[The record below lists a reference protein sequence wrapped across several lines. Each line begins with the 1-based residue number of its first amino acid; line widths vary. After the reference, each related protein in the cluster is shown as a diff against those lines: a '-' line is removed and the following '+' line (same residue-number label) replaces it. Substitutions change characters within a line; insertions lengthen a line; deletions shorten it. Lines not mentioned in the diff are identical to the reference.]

1 MIAVLGGLGA
11 AFAFSIAILAYAR
24 ATRLLDP
31 FAVLSW
37 VMVVGLVLVI
47 PAILLVGLPVSFSS
61 QNLFWLLVV
70 GLGNVV
76 GLLLQFAALRLG
88 KAGIVATIVSTEGAI
103 AAVLAVASGD
113 PLTAGLAAALAV
125 VAIGVV
131 VTTIVPDELTS
142 LGASS
147 TRRAV
152 VLASGA
158 AFLFGVGLFA
168 VGRVGDEVSVAW
180 ILVPARI
187 IGVAG
192 IAVPLLVTRRLRLVR
207 PAVPLLV
214 VAGVAEVAGFVSF
227 AIGARDLV
235 AVSAVLA
242 SQFAAISLVL
252 AFVFFG
258 ERVSRMQLAGIVLV
272 IAGVVGVVL
281 LQG

>member
-1 MIAVLGGLGA
+1 M
-11 AFAFSIAILAYAR
+11 AYAR
-24 ATRLLDP
+24 AARLLDP

-37 VMVVGLVLVI
+37 VMVVGLVLVV

-61 QNLFWLLVV
+61 QNLVWLLVV

-88 KAGIVATIVSTEGAI
+88 KAGIVATIASTEGAI
-103 AAVLAVASGD
+103 AAVLAVVAGE

-125 VAIGVV
+125 VAVGVV
-131 VTTIVPDELTS
+131 VTTIVPGELTS
-142 LGASS
+142 LEASS

-152 VLASGA
+152 VLASAA

-168 VGRVGDEVSVAW
+168 VGRVGDEVPVVW
-180 ILVPARI
+180 ILVPARLMGVVG
-187 IGVAG
+187 IG
-192 IAVPLLVTRRLRLVR
+192 VPLLVTRRLRLVR

-214 VAGVAEVAGFVSF
+214 SAGVAEVVGFVSF
-227 AIGARDLV
+227 TIGARELV

-258 ERVSRMQLAGIVLV
+258 ERLTRLQLAGIVLV
-272 IAGVVGVVL
+272 IGGVAGVAL